1 MPLRKSLNLGLG
13 VGICALLLLDQN
25 PAQAYLDPGTGSYL
39 FQAVIAVA
47 LSGLVALKLFWKNLV
62 SWVKRSPPDTSEQDE
77 DD

>member
-1 MPLRKSLNLGLG
+1 MPLRKSLNLALG

-62 SWVKRSPPDTSEQDE
+62 SWVKRSPPENEKDE